1 MKDSSVFKK
10 MLIGALLATS
20 LMATGCGPTEEK
32 TQNPE
37 AVPNIPPSDR
47 SSPLPGTDTKNTSG
61 GKPTKPAN

>member
-20 LMATGCGPTEEK
+20 LMATGCGPKEEK
-32 TQNPE
+32 TMNPE

-47 SSPLPGTDTKNTSG
+47 SAPLPGTETKNTSG
-61 GKPTKPAN
+61 GKPTAPAN